1 MTTRAAGGFR
11 GIGWTALAQ
20 GMTVIVSFGS
30 MLILSRLL
38 SPDDFGVFAAAA
50 PIIGFAQQLQALGTA
65 LAIVQAREVSKAQLN
80 ALFWISFSLAVVLAA
95 VVALSGPWVAR
106 LMDEPRLEAVLAV
119 GSLAVVLS
127 SLASQPQA
135 LLARGLRFRTMALR
149 DVASSLL
156 GTLAAIALA
165 LAWGDHWGLVASAL
179 VMPLVAFAIS
189 AMATRWRPG
198 LPERGA
204 DVRPML
210 GFGIRI
216 WLANQFAFAARQ
228 GDNLVI
234 GHAESSHALGLY
246 NRAYSLL
253 LFPIIRIVPAFGSVA
268 VPGLARLVDDAE
280 ASRRL
285 YWRTVGLLLLAC
297 HPPLLVVLF
306 MPHALIRLLI
316 GPQWLEAA
324 NLFSWFAAGACAEVF
339 AATLTWLMTSRGRG
353 NAMVRASAVCS
364 VVALV
369 AFVTGIRWGVEGVAI
384 AYVASQLLIGFP
396 HMAWLATREGPVSL
410 PGLVRGLLP
419 HALGLL
425 AAGLALAAWT
435 WPGWAQ
441 AVPDNL
447 WLRVALAVVIAY
459 TAYAAAFALV
469 PQARR
474 LMLTW
479 RWSGA

>member
-1 MTTRAAGGFR
+1 MTARAAGGFR
-11 GIGWTALAQ
+11 GIGWTALGQ

-30 MLILSRLL
+30 MLVLSRLL

-50 PIIGFAQQLQALGTA
+50 PIIGFAQQLQALGTT
-65 LAIVQAREVSKAQLN
+65 LAIVQAREVTKAQLN

-95 VVALSGPWVAR
+95 IVALSGPWVAR
-106 LMDEPRLEAVLAV
+106 
-119 GSLAVVLS
+119 
-127 SLASQPQA
+127 
-135 LLARGLRFRTMALR
+135 
-149 DVASSLL
+149 
-156 GTLAAIALA
+156 
-165 LAWGDHWGLVASAL
+165 LVASAL

-204 DVRPML
+204 QVRPML

-228 GDNLVI
+228 ADNLVI

-280 ASRRL
+280 ASRQL

-384 AYVASQLLIGFP
+384 GYVASQLLIGFP